1 MSDTVNLHVGSI
13 EEMGKRFVG
22 AWCVFRATWTPI
34 PGEAGHRFQSKLD
47 SDST

>member
-1 MSDTVNLHVGSI
+1 MASITCDTQ
-13 EEMGKRFVG
+13 E
-22 AWCVFRATWTPI
+22 CVFRATWTPI